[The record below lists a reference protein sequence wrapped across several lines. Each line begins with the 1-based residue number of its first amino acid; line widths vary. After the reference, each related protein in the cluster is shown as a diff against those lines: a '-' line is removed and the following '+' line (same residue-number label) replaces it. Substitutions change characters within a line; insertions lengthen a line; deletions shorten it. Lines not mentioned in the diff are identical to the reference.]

1 MTQIEGYDER
11 KGLYKL
17 SLILA
22 IISTNYWSAYRALAF
37 IALSL
42 NAFVA
47 TILTIWPDTFLFKL
61 PTDNANAPII
71 AWNWGTKF
79 YYSIVTFTT
88 LGYGDVTPL
97 TWPAQLVAGI
107 VAVSGYI
114 ILGTMIYLMSRKAD
128 NKF

>member
-1 MTQIEGYDER
+1 
-11 KGLYKL
+11 
-17 SLILA
+17 
-22 IISTNYWSAYRALAF
+22 
-37 IALSL
+37 
-42 NAFVA
+42 VA